1 MYKLIAI
8 DIDGTL
14 IDSKGEVSE
23 ENKLAIKKAKEK
35 GTEVV
40 LTSGRIP
47 QSIEPIAQEIGA
59 NNYLIAG
66 NGALVFDIKEN
77 KIIYGEYLSKKKV
90 IEIVKF
96 CKENNVFYN
105 IYLKDRIITESID
118 YNILFYDS
126 ENKKMPPE
134 RRINIEIKNDV
145 LKFIQEYNENDFL
158 KITICEQNKLGFER
172 IMTTLKKMKKINVL
186 DTKQRTVKIIKSENG
201 DREIAYY
208 YTEIMN
214 DKVDKWSALKF
225 LIKKL
230 NIKKQELLTIGDNI
244 NDEEMLKNAEIGVA
258 MGNSYQ
264 RIKDI
269 ANYVSSDNN
278 SSGVAEAI
286 NKYNN

>member
-23 ENKLAIKKAKEK
+23 ENKLAIKNAKEK

-90 IEIVKF
+90 VEIVNF

-105 IYLKDRIITESID
+105 IYLKDRIVTESID

-172 IMTTLKKMKKINVL
+172 IMKSLNKMKKINVL
-186 DTKQRTVKIIKSENG
+186 DTKQRTVKTIKSENG